1 MSDRPAVHDALAR
14 LEKAI
19 QSLEKAVDK
28 KQNKLLSME
37 ALQGDLKR
45 MSKERE
51 ALTQS
56 LKKVQTRSDRLEG
69 ANEEVSRRLV
79 SAMESVRAV
88 LDQHGG

>member
-1 MSDRPAVHDALAR
+1 MR
-14 LEKAI
+14 LEQAI
-19 QSLEKAVDK
+19 ASLERAVDK
-28 KQNKLLSME
+28 RQDKALSLN

-51 ALTQS
+51 TLTQS
-56 LKKVQTRSDRLEG
+56 LKSAQSRSERLEG